1 MADNNFENMKFEQ
14 ALAELEKIVSSLENQ
29 TAPLDESIDLY
40 EKGISLV
47 RRCTKLLDEAE
58 QKVGI
63 LSRNENGEVVVK
75 DFTAEN
81 AD

>member
-1 MADNNFENMKFEQ
+1 MAENNFENMKFEE
-14 ALAELEKIVSSLENQ
+14 ALAALEKIVSSLENQ
-29 TAPLDESIDLY
+29 TAPLDESIELY

-47 RRCTKLLDEAE
+47 RRCTKLLDDAE

-75 DFTAEN
+75 DFAAEN
-81 AD
+81 AE